1 MTLSQNEKREILE
14 FVREVIQMELAEAET
29 PPLPDLECLHK
40 TGACFVMLRD
50 FGGGLR
56 GCIGSTE
63 AFESLGE
70 NLCRNAINAAFMD
83 PGFPP
88 LEYEELDEVFF
99 EISVLSPPQ
108 EIAFPAEFLLGRD
121 GLMLKAGE
129 RKAVFL
135 PHIPVE
141 QRWDAFQT
149 AEYLA
154 RKAGFSDG
162 SWQGK
167 DVKFY
172 TFQAETF
179 GNRTM

>member
-1 MTLSQNEKREILE
+1 
-14 FVREVIQMELAEAET
+14 
-29 PPLPDLECLHK
+29 
-40 TGACFVMLRD
+40 
-50 FGGGLR
+50 
-56 GCIGSTE
+56 
-63 AFESLGE
+63 
-70 NLCRNAINAAFMD
+70 MD

-167 DVKFY
+167 DVKYWSKDFCGLSSRVRA
-172 TFQAETF
+172 FADLICNSVLAERSVSSSDAVPWNGPSSMRKSLTSPSSLSRF
-179 GNRTM
+179 